1 MEYQMPRGAAISILS
16 FITIISFD
24 MKQCISKFNRHT
36 YV

>member
-1 MEYQMPRGAAISILS
+1 MEYQMPRGAALYIT